1 MIQKIRD
8 WYYHQIMKWAM
19 IHTKR
24 KDLAVFR
31 MLETYLTKVIIEGQ
45 QQRRPEL
52 ADIQKR
58 IEETEK
64 FIEFLKTI

>member
-1 MIQKIRD
+1 
-8 WYYHQIMKWAM
+8 M